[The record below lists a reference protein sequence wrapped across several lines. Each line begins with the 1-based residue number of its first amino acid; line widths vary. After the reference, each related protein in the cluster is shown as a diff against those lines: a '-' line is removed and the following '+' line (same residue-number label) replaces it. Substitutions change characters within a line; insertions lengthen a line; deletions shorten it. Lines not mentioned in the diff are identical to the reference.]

1 MTEQGRA
8 ALTPNDCGGKLPP
21 IPRQSDHAPHPH
33 SLPGV
38 PGNSARP
45 PREGQLRLAR
55 IGSIRI
61 EAHLA
66 AALLLRREQR
76 PARLRSGGAE
86 QRATAFG
93 LVGKED
99 VLGAG
104 MGIAVAPLQDSV
116 AQ

>member
-1 MTEQGRA
+1 MTVA
-8 ALTPNDCGGKLPP
+8 ASCRRSGDSLIMLLIL
-21 IPRQSDHAPHPH
+21 IPYLAF
-33 SLPGV
+33 

-93 LVGKED
+93 LVVSKED

-104 MGIAVAPLQDSV
+104 MGIAVAPLQDAV